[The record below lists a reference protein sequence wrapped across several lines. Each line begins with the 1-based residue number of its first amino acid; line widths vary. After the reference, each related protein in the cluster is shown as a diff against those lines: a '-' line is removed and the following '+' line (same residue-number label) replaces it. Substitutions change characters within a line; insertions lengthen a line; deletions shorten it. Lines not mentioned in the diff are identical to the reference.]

1 VILAGGLRPDHVPQA
16 IAEVRPFG
24 LDVRTGVA
32 ATGGS
37 IRQSCAPSSTLREWF
52 RFGVEGGG

>member
-24 LDVRTGVA
+24 LERAHRRRSDWRLDPAKLRAFIHA
-32 ATGGS
+32 ARMVS
-37 IRQSCAPSSTLREWF
+37 LR
-52 RFGVEGGG
+52 G